1 MRGYLSYTYFTL
13 ESCMLLLLLADV
25 RLHER
30 LWPQRND
37 KVGRELI

>member
-13 ESCMLLLLLADV
+13 ESCMLLLLADV